1 MGFIILALFIILLD
15 QASKIYIQYNMQIGE
30 SIPVIEGIFH
40 ITYIENPYTAFGL
53 FRYQT
58 IFFVIAASISVI
70 LIILIYKKIIFKKD
84 PFMYI
89 PLTLVLGGAVG
100 NLIDR
105 VRIDGRVIDFID
117 FRIWPIFNFAD
128 SAIVC
133 GMLVLLI
140 HLLFHVPEGEDEG
153 EGEDEEEW
161 EEEGEEEKWK
171 KWKEGKRHKE

>member
-1 MGFIILALFIILLD
+1 MGFIVFAIFIILFD
-15 QASKIYIQYNMQIGE
+15 QASKFYIQHSMHIGE

-53 FRYQT
+53 LKYQT
-58 IFFVIAASISVI
+58 IFFVAAALISVI
-70 LIILIYKKIIFKKD
+70 LVILIYKKVIFKKD

-105 VRIDGRVIDFID
+105 VRTDGRVIDFID
-117 FRIWPIFNFAD
+117 FRIWPVFNFAD
-128 SAIVC
+128 LAIVC

-140 HLLFHVPEGEDEG
+140 HVLFHAPEKEDER
-153 EGEDEEEW
+153 
-161 EEEGEEEKWK
+161 EGEEWKNEEKY
-171 KWKEGKRHKE
+171 KEEKE

>member
-1 MGFIILALFIILLD
+1 MGFILFALFIILLD
-15 QASKIYIQYNMQIGE
+15 QASKIYIQYNMHIGE

-58 IFFVIAASISVI
+58 IFFVIAAAISVI

-105 VRIDGRVIDFID
+105 ARIDGRVIDFID

-140 HLLFHVPEGEDEG
+140 HVLFHAPER
-153 EGEDEEEW
+153 EEE
-161 EEEGEEEKWK
+161 EENIKNIKGYKEEEK
-171 KWKEGKRHKE
+171 E